1 MIAGGHGDPNPN
13 TSWLDSRGLW
23 LAYVLG
29 ILMFHIVL
37 LAIPFVQIPYA
48 WTITNVTHNLAHLY
62 FLHSIKGAPWMS
74 IDAGES
80 RRYTHWEQINCGEQF
95 TATRKFLTAAPIVL
109 FLLTCLYTR
118 NDVEHFIVNFISLAV
133 VLVPKLPQF
142 HGVRLFGINKY

>member
-1 MIAGGHGDPNPN
+1 MLAGGNGDPNPN
-13 TSWLDSRGLW
+13 SSWLDSRGLW

-29 ILMFHIVL
+29 ITIFHIVL

-48 WTITNVTHNLAHLY
+48 WTITNISHNLAHLY

-74 IDAGES
+74 IDAGEN
-80 RRYTHWEQINCGEQF
+80 RKYTHWEQINCGEQF
-95 TATRKFLTAAPIVL
+95 TTTRKFLTAAPIIL

-118 NDVEHFIVNFISLAV
+118 NDNDHFIVNFISLVV

-142 HGVRLFGINKY
+142 HGVRLFGINRY

>member
-1 MIAGGHGDPNPN
+1 MIAGGNGDPNPN
-13 TSWLDSRGLW
+13 ASWLDSRGLW

-29 ILMFHIVL
+29 ITIFHIVL

-48 WTITNVTHNLAHLY
+48 WTITNIAHNLAHLY
-62 FLHSIKGAPWMS
+62 FLHCIKGAPWMS
-74 IDAGES
+74 IDAGEN
-80 RRYTHWEQINCGEQF
+80 RKYTHWEQINSGEQL
-95 TATRKFLTAAPIVL
+95 TTTRKFLTAAPIVL

-118 NDVEHFIVNFISLAV
+118 NDIDHFIVNFISLVV

>member
-1 MIAGGHGDPNPN
+1 MLAGGNGDPNPN
-13 TSWLDSRGLW
+13 ASWLDSRGLW

-29 ILMFHIVL
+29 ITIFHIVL

-48 WTITNVTHNLAHLY
+48 WTITNIAHNLAHLY
-62 FLHSIKGAPWMS
+62 FLHCIKGAPWMS
-74 IDAGES
+74 IDAGEN
-80 RRYTHWEQINCGEQF
+80 RKYTHWEQINSGEQL
-95 TATRKFLTAAPIVL
+95 TTTRKFLTAAPIVL

-118 NDVEHFIVNFISLAV
+118 NDIDHFIVNFISLVV